1 MQLYEG
7 RDKEASQQHHHVPLY
22 FTQQTEHAHDAL
34 TTSDVPLTEI
44 HHRESPHMTLSRS
57 NAPLTERLH
66 TTQKYHIQHTDTPLT
81 DNTPHRKTTHMTH

>member
-34 TTSDVPLTEI
+34 TTSDVPLTET
-44 HHRESPHMTLSRS
+44 HHRDSPHMTLSRS
-57 NAPLTERLH
+57 NSPLTEITHHTEIPH
-66 TTQKYHIQHTDTPLT
+66 TTH
-81 DNTPHRKTTHMTH
+81 